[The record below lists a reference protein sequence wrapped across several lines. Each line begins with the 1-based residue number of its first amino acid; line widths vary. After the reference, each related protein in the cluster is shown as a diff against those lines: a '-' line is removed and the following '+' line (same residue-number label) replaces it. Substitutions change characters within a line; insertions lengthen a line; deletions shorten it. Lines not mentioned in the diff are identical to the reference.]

1 MALYPFNDPLPEYKP
16 ARPDP
21 RDYPLPP
28 DPPDWLKP
36 YLPPSPPPIQLD
48 PPYDPPPPFWQPVPP
63 DNRTDGGAP
72 FAANHPAPLRA
83 LDPLVVDLNGNGV
96 NLTNVQDSA
105 AYFDYGGTGFAAH
118 TGWITPTEGILIND
132 IHPDTNAVTADELLG
147 AYSGDGFA
155 DLAALDSNGDGKID
169 ANDAAFA
176 SLRVWRDANG
186 NGVGDTGEL
195 ITLAVAGITAI
206 NLNAQSARQNIN
218 GNVVTGTST
227 FVRADGTTA
236 TIAEVQFSTDSLYT
250 QFTPPPG
257 F

>member
-1 MALYPFNDPLPEYKP
+1 
-16 ARPDP
+16 
-21 RDYPLPP
+21 
-28 DPPDWLKP
+28 
-36 YLPPSPPPIQLD
+36 
-48 PPYDPPPPFWQPVPP
+48 
-63 DNRTDGGAP
+63 
-72 FAANHPAPLRA
+72 
-83 LDPLVVDLNGNGV
+83 
-96 NLTNVQDSA
+96 
-105 AYFDYGGTGFAAH
+105 AAH

-257 F
+257 FQFSPTAYWLLPDLIGYGNVPELVYSMSMNPDLEAAVMQLVLGANAMNGSEFDAAFEAIVQKWAGADTIDPASRGPYVDARHMAVVEAFYGTTYE